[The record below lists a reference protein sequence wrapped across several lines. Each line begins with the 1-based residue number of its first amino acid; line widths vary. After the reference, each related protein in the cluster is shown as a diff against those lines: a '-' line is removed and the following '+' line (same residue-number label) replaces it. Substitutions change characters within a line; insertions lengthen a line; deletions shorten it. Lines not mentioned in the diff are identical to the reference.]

1 MCLLVLTA
9 LTNAFTYHI
18 PNRHPFSHPRHS
30 SLRRPTSSLRA
41 TEEISPEDLT
51 SVKKATLVTLAKA
64 LKLPSSGTK
73 LDLFNRVSEF
83 VQNSPNSFDV
93 DSLLSSISG
102 SSTDT
107 NGDDPNLEAKVA
119 IEMPPASI
127 PSPSTKFDF
136 SYDTPLKSSK
146 SSSELETK
154 LTDLLTSILEDHSI
168 KQSPTFDS
176 AQIPL
181 QTLQSIKDLSSS
193 PSFSQILDRV
203 FSSLYIQSVA
213 ADGING
219 DDFTKGGGNYSKLS
233 AVDGYINGIIKGETD
248 KRIRD
253 KVSKLLTSENVGTEI
268 NLLLDSNDAKSVV
281 EFLKLKEN
289 QVSSDILKNVRERI
303 EAEMY
308 VRNSES
314 GWCLRLLYDLQ
325 VLDEGLEG
333 IVESQCGTVEKLDDF
348 HQFINL
354 AGDRVTDRVKQ
365 AVQKVKDDRNKNF
378 T

>member
-1 MCLLVLTA
+1 M
-9 LTNAFTYHI
+9 
-18 PNRHPFSHPRHS
+18 
-30 SLRRPTSSLRA
+30 
-41 TEEISPEDLT
+41 
-51 SVKKATLVTLAKA
+51 
-64 LKLPSSGTK
+64 PSSGTK

-83 VQNSPNSFDV
+83 VRNSPNSFDV

-102 SSTDT
+102 SSTET

-136 SYDTPLKSSK
+136 STFQTNSLRSYDTPLKSSK

-154 LTDLLTSILEDHSI
+154 LTDLLTSILEDHFI

-176 AQIPL
+176 TQIPL

-325 VLDEGLEG
+325 VRNCLGAQRRAGYAL
-333 IVESQCGTVEKLDDF
+333 IRSLCKAALKLSQRFDVTITAT
-348 HQFINL
+348 QF
-354 AGDRVTDRVKQ
+354 
-365 AVQKVKDDRNKNF
+365 
-378 T
+378 